1 MYGFILILTIAV
13 LGGLLALLG
22 DRVGMRMGKR
32 KLSLFGLRPK
42 HTSMMIT
49 VLTGLAISGLTLV
62 LMAVVSEDVRTALFR
77 MRQIRQE
84 LAVLKTEYQES
95 MARLEE
101 VLGEQKKTEKLLAT
115 TEASYRETAATL
127 ERARKEL
134 QENKEELA
142 YNQKRL
148 HALEEV
154 IQGLEETKVGLE
166 VEKERLQKEVQVL
179 AAEASTLRDNL
190 EISKTGRLIFL
201 SGDIL
206 TAQVVEGGKDPEEI
220 MTAVFYPMLAAGNKI
235 ALERGARLQGKEEYS
250 LKVKDDLPALAKK
263 IAGLEGPAVV
273 RLVVD
278 HNTVL
283 FEPLYTSFQIF
294 PEECIFR
301 RGEIIAEDR
310 IGPDLEEEEI
320 LDRILRLLLVVRKKA
335 LDKGMISEGQY
346 IGEVASLQETPELIK
361 KIREGGQ
368 TVTVQMVAVEDVWR
382 TRGPLKVE
390 IKVEEENPHVASDY
404 GG

>member
-1 MYGFILILTIAV
+1 MYGFILILTIAI

-22 DRVGMRMGKR
+22 DRVGMRMGKK

-42 HTSMMIT
+42 YTSMVIT

-84 LAVLKTEYQES
+84 LVVLKTEYQES
-95 MARLEE
+95 MERLGE
-101 VLGEQKKTEKLLAT
+101 VLAEQKKTEELLAT
-115 TEASYRETAATL
+115 TEAYYQEAAATL
-127 ERARKEL
+127 ERTRKEL

-206 TAQVVEGGKDPEEI
+206 AARVIEGGKTPEEV
-220 MTAVFYPMLAAGNKI
+220 MTEVFYPMLAAGNKI
-235 ALERGARLQGKEEYS
+235 ALERGARLRGKEEYS
-250 LKVKDDLPALAKK
+250 LKVKDDLPALAEE

-301 RGEIIAEDR
+301 QGEIIAEDR

-390 IKVEEENPHVASDY
+390 IKVEENPHVAGDY
-404 GG
+404 GN